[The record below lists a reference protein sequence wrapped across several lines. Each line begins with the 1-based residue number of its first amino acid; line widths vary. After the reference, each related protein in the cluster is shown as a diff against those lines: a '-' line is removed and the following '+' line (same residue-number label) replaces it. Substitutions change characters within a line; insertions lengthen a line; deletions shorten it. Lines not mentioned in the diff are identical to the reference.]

1 MLVRILKMI
10 VTSDFLTALQCTIL
24 YSLSLTKNKVVF
36 FRIASAAIMF
46 VSLGQTDGHRCHDST
61 LPKTSWWIENCTKFG
76 QFILSKIIKIVAT
89 RGTSGPILRL
99 KCTIINFGTSWG
111 AYSAPQ
117 TSLAALK
124 LKGAYM

>member
-76 QFILSKIIKIVAT
+76 QFILNKTIKIVAT
-89 RGTSGPILRL
+89 RCHI
-99 KCTIINFGTSWG
+99 
-111 AYSAPQ
+111 
-117 TSLAALK
+117 
-124 LKGAYM
+124 